1 MNYDLPFLY
10 LQAAKYNDGTTEN
23 YEVAKKFEKK
33 ADVCGSIAYWI
44 TIVFFTISFA
54 CPIYGL
60 PVALGILAIGI
71 PVGLAV
77 DADLN
82 VHS

>member
-1 MNYDLPFLY
+1 MIFHICI
-10 LQAAKYNDGTTEN
+10 QAAKYNDGTAEN
-23 YEVAKKFEKK
+23 YEVAKRFEKK
-33 ADVCGSIAYWI
+33 AYCCGSIAYWT
-44 TIVFFTISFA
+44 TIVFFTIVFA
-54 CPIYGL
+54 CPFYGL